1 MTFEKTSRIAAAWLI
16 ACGLLAPLAPAQQLP
31 DVVKPHGPFVY
42 RPYLGSSVAPIP
54 LHNTGRIR
62 NLLRAGNLYLTVQDA
77 IALAIENNL
86 NLEVQRYQLP
96 NADWA
101 VERAQAGGPI
111 RGTSQGAPQVGA
123 VDAGV
128 GVLGAIQSAGVAT
141 GGSGGGN
148 FVGGG
153 GGGATTS
160 VEQIGPVVVKYDPTF
175 SGSTTLSHLTYPQSN
190 LTLSQTTALVDETHI
205 YNQQIT
211 QGLATGGTITFRNY
225 AYSQRENSPSDS
237 LNPAFGPYMLAMIQ
251 QPLLQGNGVG
261 LNTRSIRVAKNG
273 VIMARETFRANL
285 LNLISTILVQY
296 WNLDT
301 ADAELKARQQALEI
315 AQKFYSDT
323 QREIGAG
330 ALPRVQLP
338 RAEAEVASRRQDVIL
353 AQVAVRQQETTLKEQ
368 LVREMDPEIE
378 AAPIVP
384 LDSIQVPPQDDV
396 PPLRQ
401 LIATAME
408 NRPDVKIARIGEE
421 DAAINA
427 IGTQNGLLP
436 VLIAYGYM
444 RDRSSA
450 GTPQPGSG
458 SNVNSYFVGG
468 YGTALGQ
475 ILRRNFP
482 SDVGGI
488 YLGNMPI
495 HNGGA
500 QADYGIEQ
508 LELQKSRLTNARA
521 NNDIVVSIHNQ
532 VVALQQARAR
542 YNTAINT
549 RKLQEQLLA
558 AEQEK
563 FAYGTVAFSVLIIDQ
578 RAVVNARVT
587 EIDALN
593 AYAQARDGLAQV
605 LGETL
610 DRYNITLEEG
620 IEGRVN
626 RQSAV
631 PDVVEQNRN
640 MQTKNR

>member
-1 MTFEKTSRIAAAWLI
+1 MTIEKSSRILAAWMLF
-16 ACGLLAPLAPAQQLP
+16 CTLLAMPAPAQQRP
-31 DVVKPHGPFVY
+31 DVVKPQGPFLY
-42 RPYLGSSVAPIP
+42 RSYLGTSVAPIF
-54 LHNTGRIR
+54 LHNSSRIR
-62 NLLRAGNLYLTVQDA
+62 NLLRSGNLYLTVQDTL
-77 IALAIENNL
+77 ALAIENNL
-86 NLEVQRYQLP
+86 DLEVQRYELP

-128 GVLGAIQSAGVAT
+128 GVLGAIQSSGVSS
-141 GGSGGGN
+141 GSSGGGN
-148 FVGGG
+148 FVGGSG
-153 GGGATTS
+153 GGTS
-160 VEQIGPVVVKYDPTF
+160 IEQIGPVVVKYDPAFT
-175 SGSTTLSHLTYPQSN
+175 GATTLSHLTYPQSN
-190 LTLSQTTALVDETHI
+190 LTLSQTTALVDVNNVS
-205 YNQQIT
+205 NQQIS
-211 QGLATGGTITFRNY
+211 QGLETGGTVMFRNY

-237 LNPAFGPYMLAMIQ
+237 LNPAFGPYMLALFQ
-251 QPLLQGNGVG
+251 QPLLQGNGVA

-285 LNLISTILVQY
+285 LNLISTILGQY
-296 WNLDT
+296 WNLVT

-368 LVREMDPEIE
+368 LVRETDPEID

-384 LDSIQVPPQDDV
+384 LDSIQVPAQDNI
-396 PPLRQ
+396 PSLRQ
-401 LIATAME
+401 LTGTAME
-408 NRPDVKIARIGEE
+408 NRPDVKIAKIGDE

-450 GTPQPGSG
+450 GTPQPASG
-458 SNVNSYFVGG
+458 TTVNPYFVGG

-475 ILRRNFP
+475 ILRRDFP
-482 SDVGGI
+482 SDQGGI
-488 YLGNMPI
+488 YLGGLPL
-495 HNGGA
+495 HNRGA

-508 LELQKSRLTNARA
+508 LELQKSQLTSQRA

-532 VVALQQARAR
+532 VIALQQARAR
-542 YNTAINT
+542 YNTAVNT
-549 RKLQEQLLA
+549 RRLQEQLLA

-563 FAYGTVAFSVLIIDQ
+563 FAYGTVAFSALIIDQ
-578 RAVVNARVT
+578 RALVNAQIT
-587 EIDALN
+587 EIDTLN
-593 AYAQARDGLAQV
+593 AYARASDGLAQV
-605 LGETL
+605 VGETL
-610 DRYNITLEEG
+610 DRYNITLDEG
-620 IEGRVN
+620 VQGRVN
-626 RQSAV
+626 RQSRV
-631 PDVVEQNRN
+631 PDVVEQNRSQ
-640 MQTKNR
+640 QTKNR